1 MTPQWST
8 HLSEE
13 ALDDVLIGLGSRE
26 SEAHLAGCPDC
37 RAKVTSFRADMDF
50 FNSASMEWSEARTLR
65 MPPAASRVAAGSA
78 TRIAFASWAAVTFAL
93 LIMAVAI
100 WRHTPVATPNHAHT
114 IEAQPMDTEA
124 QIAQDNQL
132 LQAVNAAISP
142 DEGAPLNEYK
152 LLKKPHSRLKAHPK

>member
-1 MTPQWST
+1 
-8 HLSEE
+8 
-13 ALDDVLIGLGSRE
+13 
-26 SEAHLAGCPDC
+26 
-37 RAKVTSFRADMDF
+37 
-50 FNSASMEWSEARTLR
+50 
-65 MPPAASRVAAGSA
+65 MPPAASHVAAGSA

-93 LIMAVAI
+93 LIMAAAI

-114 IEAQPMDTEA
+114 IETQAMDTEA